1 MKPPSPITIA
11 DYDPSWPAIFLAE
24 RDLIYATCG
33 RDAFVRIEHIG
44 STAVPGL
51 AAKPVIDIMP
61 GLRSLDDAPPVIEAL
76 QTIGYEYVPEFEHD
90 TASGPGMPFRR
101 YFRKDRDGRRA
112 FHLHMVA
119 ASSDFWRYQLRFR
132 NWLRYRDEDREAY
145 ARLKHELAER
155 FNERLRATGAWEDV
169 NTGYTDF
176 KADFV
181 RGVLAKM
188 EAKLARSAPI
198 RLAEYDPAWAERY
211 ERERAR
217 IIELVGELAAA
228 VEHVGSTSVPGL
240 AAKPTVDVAVG
251 VRSIDDARRMVD
263 PLVAAGYKFTENA
276 PDWFYF
282 DDGRQDTND
291 RVHVHVVP
299 LGGRRWRAYLA
310 LRDRLRADP
319 EARAA
324 YERLKRE
331 LAAEFVNDRLGY
343 PDAKGEF
350 IEALVAEAES
360 AEPVS

>member
-1 MKPPSPITIA
+1 MAQIEPHGTVPGFRHLRGPARRRGVTPDDGGQYPRSFSSAGWPIAPKGRSRPAAARPTVCCPPRGALGRGRRSRPLKPPSPITIA

-169 NTGYTDF
+169 NTGYTDS
-176 KADFV
+176 
-181 RGVLAKM
+181 RRTSC
-188 EAKLARSAPI
+188 EAS
-198 RLAEYDPAWAERY
+198 W
-211 ERERAR
+211 
-217 IIELVGELAAA
+217 
-228 VEHVGSTSVPGL
+228 
-240 AAKPTVDVAVG
+240 
-251 VRSIDDARRMVD
+251 
-263 PLVAAGYKFTENA
+263 
-276 PDWFYF
+276 
-282 DDGRQDTND
+282 
-291 RVHVHVVP
+291 
-299 LGGRRWRAYLA
+299 RRWRQ
-310 LRDRLRADP
+310 
-319 EARAA
+319 
-324 YERLKRE
+324 
-331 LAAEFVNDRLGY
+331 
-343 PDAKGEF
+343 
-350 IEALVAEAES
+350 S
-360 AEPVS
+360 S